1 MTALISEAPLAPLIA
16 RLRTGET
23 SPASHLERARERV
36 KTVDPQIRALLDEP
50 DRWQRLEAATRALEA
65 RYPESHDRPALFGV
79 PVGIKDIFHV
89 DGFPTRAGSQL
100 PPDVLA
106 GPEAETVRRLREAGA
121 MLLGKTVTTEFAYF
135 APGPTRNPHDT
146 GHTPGGSS
154 SGSAAAVAAGLVP
167 LALGSQTIG
176 SVNRPAAFC
185 GVVGVKPSFGRIS
198 TAGVV
203 PVAPSVDTV
212 GFFTQDVAGAQL
224 AAGVLY
230 DGWRG
235 AAAPPLRRIIAVDGP
250 YLDQCDSTARAAF
263 EGHLDAL
270 AAAGYAIERAEV
282 FPAID
287 QINARHNRLV
297 AAETALSH
305 DSWYPT
311 YGDRYAP
318 ATAALIEEGLAVEV
332 GALAAARAGR
342 IEHRRAV
349 ETRLADHDAAIVVSP
364 AAPGPAPEG
373 IDTTGDPV
381 MNLPWSYTGLPTVTV
396 PAGRTDAGLPLALQ
410 VTGRFGADEW
420 VLSYAHGVEGA
431 LADAR

>member
-23 SPASHLERARERV
+23 SPASHLERARGRV
-36 KTVDPQIRALLDEP
+36 ETVDPQIRALLDEP

-212 GFFTQDVAGAQL
+212 GLLHPGRRGGTAG
-224 AAGVLY
+224 G
-230 DGWRG
+230 GG
-235 AAAPPLRRIIAVDGP
+235 AV
-250 YLDQCDSTARAAF
+250 
-263 EGHLDAL
+263 
-270 AAAGYAIERAEV
+270 
-282 FPAID
+282 
-287 QINARHNRLV
+287 
-297 AAETALSH
+297 
-305 DSWYPT
+305 
-311 YGDRYAP
+311 
-318 ATAALIEEGLAVEV
+318 
-332 GALAAARAGR
+332 
-342 IEHRRAV
+342 
-349 ETRLADHDAAIVVSP
+349 
-364 AAPGPAPEG
+364 
-373 IDTTGDPV
+373 
-381 MNLPWSYTGLPTVTV
+381 
-396 PAGRTDAGLPLALQ
+396 
-410 VTGRFGADEW
+410 
-420 VLSYAHGVEGA
+420 
-431 LADAR
+431 